1 MQRHLIYPLLVVTA
15 GVGLLL
21 LLGYGEAFGRKHPL
35 QQLPVTG
42 RLTDG
47 GMFTGRLTVQ
57 ELTADDRGQLA
68 ASGVLTGTALPQ
80 TGTAT
85 KIPPRAFTTRAPLL
99 DLRGTCST
107 LVLELE
113 PIFLDPLRQ
122 EVSLAPVTLD
132 MQAIQKDERLLS
144 TALCALARLQE

>member
-1 MQRHLIYPLLVVTA
+1 MQRHLISLLLIVTA

-21 LLGYGEAFGRKHPL
+21 LLGSSEAFGDKHPL

-42 RLTDG
+42 RLADG
-47 GMFTGRLTVQ
+47 GTFTGRLTVQ
-57 ELTADDRGQLA
+57 ELMTDDRGQLA
-68 ASGVLTGTALPQ
+68 ASGVLTGTAIPQ
-80 TGTAT
+80 TGTVT

-107 LVLELE
+107 LVLDLE

-122 EVSLAPVTLD
+122 EVRLVPVTLD
-132 MQAIQKDERLLS
+132 MHTLQKDARLLR
-144 TALCALARLQE
+144 TTLCALARLQE

>member
-1 MQRHLIYPLLVVTA
+1 MQRHLIYLLLVVTP
-15 GVGLLL
+15 GVGLLP
-21 LLGYGEAFGRKHPL
+21 LLGYSEAFGGKHPL

-42 RLTDG
+42 RLADG
-47 GMFTGRLTVQ
+47 GTFTGRLTVQ

-68 ASGVLTGTALPQ
+68 ATGVLTGTALPQ

-107 LVLELE
+107 LVLDLE

-122 EVSLAPVTLD
+122 EVRLVPVTLD
-132 MQAIQKDERLLS
+132 IQARQKDERLLS

>member
-21 LLGYGEAFGRKHPL
+21 LLGYSEALGGKHPL

-42 RLTDG
+42 RLADG
-47 GMFTGRLTVQ
+47 GTFTGRLTVQ
-57 ELTADDRGQLA
+57 ELTADEHGKLA

-107 LVLELE
+107 LVLDLE
-113 PIFLDPLRQ
+113 PIFLAPLRQ
-122 EVSLAPVTLD
+122 EVRLVPVTLD
-132 MQAIQKDERLLS
+132 IQTIRKDERLLS
-144 TALCALARLQE
+144 TTLCALARLQE

>member
-1 MQRHLIYPLLVVTA
+1 MQRHLISLFLVVTA

-21 LLGYGEAFGRKHPL
+21 LLGSSEAFGDKRPL

-42 RLTDG
+42 RLADG
-47 GMFTGRLTVQ
+47 GTFTGRLTVQ
-57 ELTADDRGQLA
+57 ELTTDDRGQLA
-68 ASGVLTGTALPQ
+68 ARGVLTGTAIPQ

-85 KIPPRAFTTRAPLL
+85 KMPPRAFTTLAPLL

-107 LVLELE
+107 LVLDLE

-122 EVSLAPVTLD
+122 EVRLVPVTLD
-132 MQAIQKDERLLS
+132 MRTMQKNERLLS
-144 TALCALARLQE
+144 TTLCALARLQE